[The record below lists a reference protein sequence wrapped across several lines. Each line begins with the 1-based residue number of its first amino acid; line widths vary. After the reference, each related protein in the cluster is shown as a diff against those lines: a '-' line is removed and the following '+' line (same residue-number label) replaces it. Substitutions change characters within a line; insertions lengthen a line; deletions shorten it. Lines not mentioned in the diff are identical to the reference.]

1 MQGEWIIS
9 SPLFY
14 LKNMASVNLVVKEDL
29 DITCMQNDT
38 FKLDMDWVDA
48 DSNPI
53 DLTGYEFKA
62 QVRKKSTNNV
72 VLTFENTDFT
82 KDASGNLLM
91 SKDAANMDIKAGVYI
106 YDLQSTETSSGDI
119 STWLGGL
126 FVVQG
131 DVTE

>member
-1 MQGEWIIS
+1 
-9 SPLFY
+9 
-14 LKNMASVNLVVKEDL
+14 MASVNLVVKENL
-29 DITCMQNDT
+29 DITCMKNDT

-53 DLTGYEFKA
+53 NLTNYTFKA
-62 QVRKKSTNNV
+62 QVRKKSTDAV
-72 VLTFENTDFT
+72 MLTFENSDFT
-82 KDASGNLLM
+82 ADANGNLLM
-91 SKDAANMDIKAGVYI
+91 VKASADMNIKAGVYE
-106 YDLQSTETSSGDI
+106 YDLQSTHSDGTV

>member
-1 MQGEWIIS
+1 
-9 SPLFY
+9 
-14 LKNMASVNLVVKEDL
+14 MASVNLVVKEDL
-29 DITCMQNDT
+29 DITCMKNDT

>member
-1 MQGEWIIS
+1 
-9 SPLFY
+9 
-14 LKNMASVNLVVKEDL
+14 MASVNLVVKEDL
-29 DITCMQNDT
+29 DITCMKNDT
-38 FKLDMDWVDA
+38 FKLDMDWVDG

-53 DLTGYEFKA
+53 NLTGYEFKA
-62 QVRKKSTNNV
+62 EVRKKSTNAI
-72 VLTFENTDFT
+72 VLTFNNADFT

-91 SKDAANMDIKAGVYI
+91 SKSATEMNIKAGVYV
-106 YDLQSTETSSGDI
+106 YDLQSTDTATGDI